1 MIYFVLVTTID
12 GTKVEI
18 VVTPEKTT
26 ISGGDL
32 IQPDIYA
39 SNGVLHLVSS
49 LLLPEDALKITPE
62 KYLLAFNCTT
72 FVSMLRSVNLTDVV
86 QDMKNKYTIL
96 APKDDVLS
104 FFGDHDLPDKGSPE
118 LKKMLQYH
126 FIQGHWA
133 AKKLRD
139 GMLLETTLEEEGL
152 KGGRQVLAVD
162 VNGSD
167 KKAAKSIQFAGVGVI
182 GEPGKSPKTTN

>member
-1 MIYFVLVTTID
+1 MPV
-12 GTKVEI
+12 
-18 VVTPEKTT
+18 
-26 ISGGDL
+26 
-32 IQPDIYA
+32 
-39 SNGVLHLVSS
+39 
-49 LLLPEDALKITPE
+49 DALKITPE

-72 FVSMLRSVNLTDVV
+72 FISMLRSVNLTDLV
-86 QDMKNKYTIL
+86 QDTENKYTIL

-104 FFGDHDLPDKGSPE
+104 IFGDHDLPKKGSPE

-126 FIQGHWA
+126 FIPGHWTD
-133 AKKLRD
+133 KLRD

-152 KGGRQVLAVD
+152 KGGKQVLAVD

-182 GEPGKSPKTTN
+182 GEPGKSLKITN